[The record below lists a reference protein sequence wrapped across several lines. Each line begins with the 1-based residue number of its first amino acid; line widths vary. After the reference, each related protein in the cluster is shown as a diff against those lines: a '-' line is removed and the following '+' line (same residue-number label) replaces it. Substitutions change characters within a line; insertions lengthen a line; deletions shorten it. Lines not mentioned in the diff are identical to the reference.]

1 MTEHVWAVIPVKR
14 FAAAKTRLS
23 PVLDANERAEL
34 ARLMFED
41 VIEAVTA
48 CSDVL
53 AGTLVITIDPEAAAL
68 ARRRDAFVVG
78 DVSERG
84 VNDALNRGLRYLE
97 ATADGVIVVPSDIP
111 QIAGPALVESAAAI
125 ARGPAVALVRAVD
138 DGGTNLLA
146 CRPLGAIKP
155 QFGPRSFDQHHRA
168 ALQAGAAIHRLHL
181 PELSLDIDRP
191 EDLRQFLAL
200 RSNTRTHNFLSSI
213 PLVERIA
220 VSLAFA
226 AEALV

>member
-1 MTEHVWAVIPVKR
+1 VTGRVWAVIPVKR

-23 PVLDANERAEL
+23 PALNADERAEL

-125 ARGPAVALVRAVD
+125 ARGPAVALVRAAD

-168 ALQAGAAIHRLHL
+168 ALQAGAAVQRLHL

-191 EDLRQFLAL
+191 EDLRRFLAL
-200 RSNTRTHNFLSSI
+200 RSNTRTHNFLFSI
-213 PLVERIA
+213 PLVERIDM
-220 VSLAFA
+220 SLAFA
-226 AEALV
+226 AGAPL

>member
-1 MTEHVWAVIPVKR
+1 MTGRVWAVIPVKR

-23 PVLDANERAEL
+23 PALDADERAEL

-48 CSDVL
+48 RSDVF

-97 ATADGVIVVPSDIP
+97 ATADGVVVVPSDIP
-111 QIAGPALVESAAAI
+111 QIARPALVESATAI
-125 ARGPAVALVRAVD
+125 ATGPAVALVRAAD

-155 QFGPRSFDQHHRA
+155 QFGPGSFDQHHRA
-168 ALQAGAAIHRLHL
+168 ALEAGAAIHRLHL

-200 RSNTRTHNFLSSI
+200 RSNTRTHNFLFSI
-213 PLVERIA
+213 PLVERID

-226 AEALV
+226 AEAPV

>member
-48 CSDVL
+48 RSDVL

-84 VNDALNRGLRYLE
+84 VNLFGQRL
-97 ATADGVIVVPSDIP
+97 TI
-111 QIAGPALVESAAAI
+111 ES
-125 ARGPAVALVRAVD
+125 PEKHFPHAVTVR
-138 DGGTNLLA
+138 
-146 CRPLGAIKP
+146 
-155 QFGPRSFDQHHRA
+155 
-168 ALQAGAAIHRLHL
+168 
-181 PELSLDIDRP
+181 
-191 EDLRQFLAL
+191 
-200 RSNTRTHNFLSSI
+200 
-213 PLVERIA
+213 
-220 VSLAFA
+220 
-226 AEALV
+226 

>member
-1 MTEHVWAVIPVKR
+1 VTGRVWAVIPVKR

-23 PVLDANERAEL
+23 PALDADERAEL

-48 CSDVL
+48 RSDVL

-125 ARGPAVALVRAVD
+125 ARGPAVALVRAAD

-146 CRPLGAIKP
+146 CRPLAAIKP
-155 QFGPRSFDQHHRA
+155 QFGPRSFEQHHRA
-168 ALQAGAAIHRLHL
+168 AQQAGAAVRRLHL
-181 PELSLDIDRP
+181 PELWLDIDRP
-191 EDLRQFLAL
+191 EDLCRFLAL
-200 RSNTRTHNFLSSI
+200 KSKTRTHDFLTSI
-213 PLVERIA
+213 PLTERIERRVA
-220 VSLAFA
+220 VA
-226 AEALV
+226 AGAPS